1 LKRLLTLGATSVAI
15 ILGLGFTLY
24 ILTAPGAPAGNLTS
38 SSSTQTTSSSST
50 QTTSQGGQNI
60 PPATGYACSKPAIN
74 SQNFCDQLPAG
85 YQIAPRLPAG
95 PAAYCR
101 AGMTDSVC
109 ALLKQTFANGVCDPN
124 ETVWT
129 DPLDCGCTGAVVGDP
144 FTGRCGSP
152 ATVCQL
158 QALQEDQA
166 AYNKG

>member
-1 LKRLLTLGATSVAI
+1 MKRSLALGATSVAI
-15 ILGLGFTLY
+15 IIALGFTFY
-24 ILTAPGAPAGNLTS
+24 VLTAPGAPVRNLAA
-38 SSSTQTTSSSST
+38 SSST
-50 QTTSQGGQNI
+50 QTTSQGGQNA
-60 PPATGYACSKPAIN
+60 PAETGYACSKPAIN
-74 SQNFCDQLPAG
+74 SQNFCDQLPPG

-101 AGMTDSVC
+101 AGMIDSAC
-109 ALLKQTFANGVCDPN
+109 ALIKQTFANGVCDPN

-129 DPLDCGCTGAVVGDP
+129 DPLDCGCTGAVAGDP

>member
-1 LKRLLTLGATSVAI
+1 MKRSLALGATSVAI

-24 ILTAPGAPAGNLTS
+24 VLTAPGAPAGNLTS
-38 SSSTQTTSSSST
+38 TSST
-50 QTTSQGGQNI
+50 QTTSQGGQSI
-60 PPATGYACSKPAIN
+60 PAATGYACSKPAIN

-101 AGMTDSVC
+101 AGMTDSAC

-124 ETVWT
+124 ETFLT

-158 QALQEDQA
+158 QALQEAQ
-166 AYNKG
+166 KQG